1 MTIICPNVLP
11 RNSTVTLL
19 ATKYKLQINGATDF
33 YKLIRAKKAAE
44 MREKKKTLIFYIYSI
59 PKKLMPLA

>member
-33 YKLIRAKKAAE
+33 YKLIRAKKSGRNE
-44 MREKKKTLIFYIYSI
+44 GQKKT
-59 PKKLMPLA
+59 